1 MKKPKLKIRFM
12 TEAEVMEYLI
22 STKKKEW
29 ERIQ

>member
-22 STKKKEW
+22 STKIEPYKE
-29 ERIQ
+29 

>member
-22 STKKKEW
+22 STKNGKCN
-29 ERIQ
+29 